1 MLEDAKLRCLVKMS
15 VPETTPDTPMI
26 LAEGQSIAYVN
37 QAFEMLT
44 GLPSTSVVG
53 KNVFAVVPE
62 ASHTFKRLHH
72 ELDHPNSE
80 GDTAERPTIVR
91 GPLEPDRRIRTS
103 EALWR
108 EVSIGNR
115 VFQCECFRVET
126 PDCECFQGI
135 APPPD
140 TERIGFVMRDI
151 TAEHAIHNQWMQA
164 EKLAGLETLTAGIAH
179 ETNNP
184 LYAIQG
190 LAEIIRDNDDPDGNA
205 THAAD
210 IVAHVQHISSVIQN
224 VAGYARS
231 RGGEM
236 IGDVDVNHTLD
247 AAVTLASK
255 GLVTG
260 QTQINRHSQAV
271 TRIQAN
277 PEDIQQIFVAIIK
290 NAFQAMSGKGAL
302 FLWSEEAPGF
312 ITVTIRD
319 TGPGVP
325 PAYVTKIFDP
335 FFTTKRQGEG
345 NGLGLTI
352 ASHIARKYGGDIRFE
367 TEEGKGTSFRI
378 RLPIRE
384 VAR

>member
-1 MLEDAKLRCLVKMS
+1 
-15 VPETTPDTPMI
+15 MI
-26 LAEGQSIAYVN
+26 LTEGQSIAYVN

-44 GLPSTSVVG
+44 GRSSTSVVG
-53 KNVFAVVPE
+53 KNVVEVLPE
-62 ASHTFKRLHH
+62 VSPTFKRLQR

-80 GDTAERPTIVR
+80 GGAGEQPEIVK
-91 GPLEPDRRIRTS
+91 GPLEPDRRIGTAD
-103 EALWR
+103 ALWR
-108 EVSIGNR
+108 EVSIGDR
-115 VFQCECFRVET
+115 VFQCECFRVAT

-140 TERIGFVMRDI
+140 RERIGFVMRDI

-190 LAEIIRDNDDPDGNA
+190 LAEIIRDNDDPDGTRA
-205 THAAD
+205 HAAE
-210 IVAHVQHISSVIQN
+210 IIAHVRHISAVIQN
-224 VAGYARS
+224 VAGYARA
-231 RGGEM
+231 RDGET
-236 IGDVDVNHTLD
+236 IGDVDVKRTLD
-247 AAVTLASK
+247 AAVALASK
-255 GLVTG
+255 GLVTDN
-260 QTQINRHSQAV
+260 IRI
-271 TRIQAN
+271 TRYYRSVNTVWAT
-277 PEDIQQIFVAIIK
+277 PEDIRQIFVNIMK
-290 NAFQAMSGKGAL
+290 NALQAMHGKGSL
-302 FLWSEEAPGF
+302 FLSSEEAPGF
-312 ITVTIRD
+312 VTVTIRD

-345 NGLGLTI
+345 NGLGLTV

-367 TEEGKGTSFRI
+367 TWEGTGAAFRI